1 MKKRQTLN
9 NFVYGFLLLLVPTI
23 FFLMASDILAQEGS
37 GKIQGVIK
45 SPYVKRFPALIFI
58 DHVDGTYPPPAEKV
72 HVSQKDLLFAPHIN
86 PILNGTTVDFTND
99 DTVVHNVFTPPG
111 SASGFNLG
119 NYGQGVAKS
128 YTFNN
133 LGVSTLLCS
142 VHPEMVAFVIV
153 LQNPYYAI
161 SDNAGNFLIDNV
173 PPGTYQI
180 KFWNEKLEAPPQSVT
195 VVAGKAETVTF
206 NDLKKKD

>member
-86 PILNGTTVDFTND
+86 PILNGTT
-99 DTVVHNVFTPPG
+99 
-111 SASGFNLG
+111 AS
-119 NYGQGVAKS
+119 Y
-128 YTFNN
+128 
-133 LGVSTLLCS
+133 
-142 VHPEMVAFVIV
+142 
-153 LQNPYYAI
+153 
-161 SDNAGNFLIDNV
+161 
-173 PPGTYQI
+173 
-180 KFWNEKLEAPPQSVT
+180 
-195 VVAGKAETVTF
+195 
-206 NDLKKKD
+206 